1 MSPLC
6 NFRIQPTKRH
16 RGKLHAPAGVGT
28 EMMMTA
34 TRLLCVLLLST
45 FAATT
50 LAGSVSV
57 HSAESSIANQMYVVN
72 ADVEFAF
79 SDDALDA
86 LRSGVAL
93 FIDVDFRIKRQRR
106 YVWDRS
112 VLNLSRRYRIERHA
126 LTDRYVITDL
136 VTDDRRIYDSL
147 DSAVKDLGQ
156 IRAVPIADEA
166 AFDNAYDYRVG
177 LRARLDLESLPSPL
191 RPIAY
196 ISPSW
201 RMSSGWYQWTLTP

>member
-1 MSPLC
+1 MIRVQL
-6 NFRIQPTKRH
+6 I
-16 RGKLHAPAGVGT
+16 
-28 EMMMTA
+28 
-34 TRLLCVLLLST
+34 LSILFSG
-45 FAATT
+45 FAATA
-50 LAGSVSV
+50 LAGSVTVKSADSSV
-57 HSAESSIANQMYVVN
+57 VNEMHVVN
-72 ADVEFAF
+72 AEVKFAF

-93 FIDVDFRIKRQRR
+93 FIDVDFRVKRQRR

-112 VLNLSRRYRIERHA
+112 FLNLSRRYRLERHA

-147 DSAVKDLGQ
+147 NAAVDDLGRIRAAPIAERSAFDSASEFR
-156 IRAVPIADEA
+156 I
-166 AFDNAYDYRVG
+166 G
-177 LRARLDLESLPSPL
+177 LRARLDLESLPGPL

>member
-1 MSPLC
+1 MRVWL
-6 NFRIQPTKRH
+6 
-16 RGKLHAPAGVGT
+16 
-28 EMMMTA
+28 
-34 TRLLCVLLLST
+34 VLGFLFSGL
-45 FAATT
+45 AATA
-50 LAGSVSV
+50 LAGSVTV
-57 HSAESSIANQMYVVN
+57 NSAESSVVNQMHVVN
-72 ADVEFAF
+72 AEVDFAF

-93 FIDVDFRIKRQRR
+93 FIDVDFRVKRQRR

-112 VLNLSRRYRIERHA
+112 VLKLSRRYRLERHA

-147 DSAVKDLGQ
+147 DSAINDLGR
-156 IRAVPIADEA
+156 IRTVPIAEQT
-166 AFDNAYDYRVG
+166 AFDSAFEYRVG
-177 LRARLDLESLPSPL
+177 LRARLDLESLPGPL